1 MDKLPIQKSVKH
13 HLYAH
18 TIYNKAMKNQQTL
31 IDNRK
36 VSLQVCSLQHAPL
49 VILIVNHQLVETVQ
63 KVCHSLDENQPFHT
77 LCFHDLNWDEDLSPW
92 PHEPIV
98 QKDDHFTGNA
108 PEFLKTVE
116 KAVEW
121 ARTIVGPNTYTILS
135 GYSMGG
141 LFSLYAP
148 YNSTQFDAIVC
159 ASGSVWYPGF
169 YDYATTHTMKGVPR
183 SIYLS
188 LGRKES
194 QTRNP
199 YLSQTGLFMEK
210 LQKFY
215 KEIHIPCVLEWNPGN
230 HFVNADLRLA
240 KGILWSIEQISK

>member
-1 MDKLPIQKSVKH
+1 MI
-13 HLYAH
+13 
-18 TIYNKAMKNQQTL
+18 INQQM
-31 IDNRK
+31 
-36 VSLQVCSLQHAPL
+36 CAP
-49 VILIVNHQLVETVQ
+49 VQ

-92 PHEPIV
+92 PHDPVV
-98 QKDDHFTGNA
+98 QKDDHFTGQA
-108 PEFLKTVE
+108 DQFLHTVE
-116 KAVEW
+116 QVVEW
-121 ARTIVGPNTYTILS
+121 ARTIIGPNTYTILS

-141 LFSLYAP
+141 LFSLYAA
-148 YNSTQFDAIVC
+148 YQSTQFDAIVC

-169 YDYATTHTMKGVPR
+169 YDYATTHAMKGQPR

-199 YLSQTGLFMEK
+199 YLSQTGIFMEK